1 MSNRHDARGYGDL
14 EQSGGAGLTRR
25 EFLRAGAGA
34 ALLVGAGGAL
44 AACGSPSSSPK
55 TTSTSTSATKP
66 RRGGT
71 LTAALTGG
79 DSSDTLDGQQGV
91 NNVDFARIRS
101 LYNALVSFD
110 DQAQPVYELA
120 ESITPNSDATEWTIH
135 IRKGVEFHNGKP
147 LTAEDVIYSLQ
158 RVANPKDPL
167 PAASSIALC
176 DTANMRALDSHT
188 VLLPC
193 HSPYATFIEAIVG
206 YYYYL
211 SILPVG
217 YDPKKPVG
225 TGPFKYEKF
234 APGVQSTFLRN
245 ENYWQSG
252 LPYVDSLVIS
262 DYSDE
267 TSQVNALTGGQ
278 VDLVNLL
285 SAPSIPAV
293 ESSGAKV
300 LISDAGGFTPF
311 TMRVDL
317 PPFNDVN
324 LRKAL
329 RLVVD
334 RPEMLKL
341 VFAGHG
347 TIGNDIFSPY
357 DPDYDTA
364 IPQRTQDYDE
374 AKFYLKKAGLY
385 GHSIT
390 LTTAPLAQGT
400 TEAATV
406 LAQQAAGANLKINI
420 QTVTVT
426 DFYGSSY
433 LKWAFGQD
441 YWYYSD
447 YLPQVAQATL
457 PSSPFN
463 ETHWDDPAY
472 NKLYAAAI
480 TTLDLAKRKD
490 IVHEMQQIDHSIGGY
505 IIPYFPPVI
514 DGYGSKIHGLAPC
527 RTGLSLSN
535 YGFGTMWID

>member
-1 MSNRHDARGYGDL
+1 MNRQRSEEQVSTESRIPLSRRQFLGMS
-14 EQSGGAGLTRR
+14 
-25 EFLRAGAGA
+25 AGA
-34 ALLVGAGGAL
+34 AALLGAGTAASQIGAN
-44 AACGSPSSSPK
+44 AAAG
-55 TTSTSTSATKP
+55 AAAVAHKP

-71 LTAALTGG
+71 LTAGLTGG

-101 LYNALVSFD
+101 LYNALVAFN
-110 DQAQPVYELA
+110 DQAEVEYDLA
-120 ESITPNSDATEWTIH
+120 ESITPNHDATEWTIH
-135 IRKGVEFHNGKP
+135 LRRGVEFHNGKEF
-147 LTAEDVIYSLQ
+147 TAEDVIYSLK
-158 RVANPKDPL
+158 RVANPKSPL

-176 DTANMRALDSHT
+176 DVPNLKALDKYT
-188 VLLPC
+188 VLVPC
-193 HSPYATFIEAIVG
+193 HKPYATFVEAIVG

-211 SILPVG
+211 SIVPVG

-234 APGVQSTFLRN
+234 SPGVQSTFSRN
-245 ENYWQSG
+245 PNYFRSG
-252 LPYVDSLVIS
+252 QPYVDKLVIS

-267 TSQVNALTGGQ
+267 TGQVNGLTGGQ

-285 SAPSIPAV
+285 SAPSIRAV
-293 ESSGAKV
+293 ESSGAKI
-300 LISDAGGFTPF
+300 LISDSGGFTPF
-311 TMRVDL
+311 TMRVDVA
-317 PPFNDVN
+317 PFNDVN

-329 RLVVD
+329 RLVVN

-347 TIGNDIFSPY
+347 RVANDIFSPY
-357 DPDYDTA
+357 DPNYDSG
-364 IPQRTQDYDE
+364 IPQRVQDIDE
-374 AKFYLKKAGLY
+374 AKHYLKKAGLY
-385 GHSIT
+385 GKSVT

-400 TEAATV
+400 SLAATV
-406 LAQQAAGANLKINI
+406 LAQQASLANLKVNL
-420 QTVTVT
+420 QTVNVT
-426 DFYGSSY
+426 EFYGTNY

-463 ETHWDDPAY
+463 ETHWDDGAY
-472 NKLYAAAI
+472 NKLYASAI
-480 TTLDLAKRKD
+480 STLDASKRRE
-490 IVHEMQQIDHSIGGY
+490 IVHEMQMIDHSIGGY

-514 DGYGSKIHGLAPC
+514 DGYSSRVHGLHPC

-535 YGFGTMWID
+535 YGFGSMWIS